1 MRKIG
6 WPAVAVVVVVVVG
19 AASFALVHTFDG
31 SAQPAKASTATSAPA
46 QRAKAIAQSALG
58 EQSAEAISA
67 AAAGARTQTYSLK
80 AAGLTRKYTV
90 IKPEAALAKSAPII
104 VMLQG
109 VGSTVAQEITR
120 DQLTPYASAGK
131 AEIVYPWAEGE
142 SWNAG
147 GCCGYA
153 YQHKVNDQAFLK
165 AVVAQVNPGNARKI
179 YVVGYSNGA
188 RMAYRIACGDPTL
201 FDAYA
206 MVKGVPTAGCSI
218 TKPVTVIQLAA
229 VNDPEIPYQPGD
241 KGLEPLPVT
250 TLMSRM
256 RSADKC
262 PSASAETRTQDLT
275 ETTWSGCG
283 GGTRLVFAVWST
295 GVHSFPRPP
304 ASTPGASPVIWAF
317 FTKTKLAGLPA

>member
-1 MRKIG
+1 MRRIA
-6 WPAVAVVVVVVVG
+6 WLALAVAVVVG
-19 AASFALVHTFDG
+19 AASFALVHAFDG
-31 SAQPAKASTATSAPA
+31 SAQPARASATAPA
-46 QRAKAIAQSALG
+46 QVQVKAARLAGATRLSAL
-58 EQSAEAISA
+58 ADR
-67 AAAGARTQTYSLK
+67 AAGAGTSTRTYSMK

-90 IKPEAALAKSAPII
+90 IKPKAALARSAPVI

-131 AEIVYPWAEGE
+131 AEVVYPWAEGE

-153 YQHKVNDQAFLK
+153 YQHQVNDQAFLK
-165 AVVAQVNPGNARKI
+165 AVVAQVNPGHARKI

-188 RMAYRIACGDPTL
+188 RMAYRIACEDPAL

-206 MVKGVPTAGCSI
+206 MVKGVPTSGCPV
-218 TKPVTVIQLAA
+218 TRPVTVIQLAA
-229 VNDPEIPYQPGD
+229 VNDPEIPYRPGD

-256 RSADKC
+256 HSADKC
-262 PSASAETRTQDLT
+262 PSASDVTRTEDLT

-283 GGTRLVFAVWST
+283 GGTRLVFAAWSA
-295 GVHSFPRPP
+295 GDPLLPPP
-304 ASTPGASPVIWAF
+304 ARQHARGVPGH
-317 FTKTKLAGLPA
+317 LGLLHEDEGWRALP

>member
-1 MRKIG
+1 MKRVT
-6 WPAVAVVVVVVVG
+6 WLAVAVIVLAGATGFAFLHGFGGGGQPASASTSRPAG
-19 AASFALVHTFDG
+19 AAGGTG
-31 SAQPAKASTATSAPA
+31 SPAAREQAAQAGPPAGSST
-46 QRAKAIAQSALG
+46 
-58 EQSAEAISA
+58 
-67 AAAGARTQTYSLK
+67 RTYTMQV
-80 AAGLTRKYTV
+80 AGLTRKYTV
-90 IKPEAALAKSAPII
+90 ISPRTALAKSAPVI

-120 DQLTPYASAGK
+120 DELAPYAAAGK

-165 AVVAQVNPGNARKI
+165 ALAAKVNPGNARKS

-188 RMAYRIACGDPTL
+188 RMAYRIACDDPGL

-206 MVKGVPTAGCSI
+206 MVKGVPTAGCALD
-218 TKPVTVIQLAA
+218 KPVSIIQVAA
-229 VNDPEIPYQPGD
+229 TDDPEIPYQPGD

-250 TLMSRM
+250 TLMSRVH
-256 RSADKC
+256 SALDC
-262 PSASAETRTQDLT
+262 PSAAAKLKTQDLT
-275 ETTWSGCG
+275 ETTWQCG
-283 GGTRLVFAVWST
+283 DGTRLAFAVWDT

-304 ASTPGASPVIWAF
+304 ASQPSAAAVIWAF
-317 FTKTKLAGLPA
+317 FTRALLAPLPA